1 MTLVRNVNP
10 KKHKETGDTKGKR
23 RSSANLYSD
32 LKSPNLVKMM
42 LALNSNNN
50 MKNSNKKIFTTN
62 KGKSQSD
69 HIFQLILFLSNLNN
83 CYLYAQTFFR

>member
-42 LALNSNNN
+42 VALNSNNK
-50 MKNSNKKIFTTN
+50 MKNSNDKIFTTN
-62 KGKSQSD
+62 KGKLRDD
-69 HIFQLILFLSNLNN
+69 HIFQFISLLSNLNI
-83 CYLYAQTFFR
+83 F